1 MFRRQNSTKY
11 YQDGLTKEW
20 FGDHKEA
27 FKLFLKAAELDNTE
41 AQVKVADYYR
51 VGIYTEQNLPEALY
65 LYEKA
70 AEKGIRINKY

>member
-27 FKLFLKAAELDNTE
+27 FKLFLKVVQTCKILS
-41 AQVKVADYYR
+41 VSS
-51 VGIYTEQNLPEALY
+51 
-65 LYEKA
+65 
-70 AEKGIRINKY
+70 